1 MVSELLQTSV
11 LTQVLI
17 QYLSRERSA
26 SELEE
31 WLVGNLQDILN
42 SSDRKAL
49 EIANQ
54 VDALLVEMGERLLN
68 EDQFR
73 KSVYA
78 LLVEKGLPAMLN
90 AGASGNTFIQS
101 DPVILA
107 PTTSMV
113 RVSHSFLPAAADRR
127 P

>member
-1 MVSELLQTSV
+1 MISELLQTSV
-11 LTQVLI
+11 LTQALI

-42 SSDRKAL
+42 SGDRKAI

-78 LLVEKGLPAMLN
+78 LLVEKGLPAVLDSS
-90 AGASGNTFIQS
+90 ASGNAFIQS
-101 DPVILA
+101 DPMIVA
-107 PTTSMV
+107 TTTLL
-113 RVSHSFLPAAADRR
+113 RVSHSFAPVAAGRQS
-127 P
+127 

>member
-1 MVSELLQTSV
+1 MILELLQTSV
-11 LTQVLI
+11 LTQALI

-31 WLVGNLQDILN
+31 WLVGNMQDILN
-42 SSDRKAL
+42 SGDRKAID
-49 EIANQ
+49 IANQ

-78 LLVEKGLPAMLN
+78 LLVEKGLPAVLN
-90 AGASGNTFIQS
+90 SGASGNTFIQL
-101 DPVILA
+101 DPMIVESRTMLQ
-107 PTTSMV
+107 V
-113 RVSHSFLPAAADRR
+113 RHSFAPAAAADR
-127 P
+127 

>member
-1 MVSELLQTSV
+1 MISELLQTSV

-17 QYLSRERSA
+17 QYLGRDRSA

-31 WLVGNLQDILN
+31 WLAGNMQDILN
-42 SSDRKAL
+42 SGDRKAID
-49 EIANQ
+49 IANQ
-54 VDALLVEMGERLLN
+54 VDALLVEMSERLLL

-90 AGASGNTFIQS
+90 AGASGDTFIQS

-107 PTTSMV
+107 PTTPLL
-113 RVSHSFLPAAADRR
+113 RVSHSFLPAAADRQS
-127 P
+127 